1 MNMTFEI
8 STGGLDGPDGAVL
21 DEDLPFVDAACC
33 RRRGQLAL
41 ADVLRHVALE
51 DLVHCAEQ
59 ESATW
64 MTRSV
69 ERVYAPCPSPVPGL
83 EVLLVRISKGCTRGE
98 QRVVDEVPELVGPVL
113 IVLLA
118 LLGRAGL
125 ALALADPSGQVA
137 PAPIGP
143 AALALDTPISLIPK
157 FLDRP
162 SSERTH
168 FLVQRTNQRCI

>member
-51 DLVHCAEQ
+51 DLVHRAEQ

-64 MTRSV
+64 VTESL
-69 ERVYAPCPSPVPGL
+69 ERLYAPCPSPVPGL

-98 QRVVDEVPELVGPVL
+98 HISRSRNHLS
-113 IVLLA
+113 A
-118 LLGRAGL
+118 L
-125 ALALADPSGQVA
+125 
-137 PAPIGP
+137 
-143 AALALDTPISLIPK
+143 K
-157 FLDRP
+157 
-162 SSERTH
+162 RT
-168 FLVQRTNQRCI
+168 